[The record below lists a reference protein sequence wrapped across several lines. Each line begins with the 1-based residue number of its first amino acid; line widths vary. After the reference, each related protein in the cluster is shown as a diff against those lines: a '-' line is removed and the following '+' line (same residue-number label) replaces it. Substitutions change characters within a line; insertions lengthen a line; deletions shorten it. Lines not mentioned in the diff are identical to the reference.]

1 MIQDTVKKTS
11 VSLEQVVLNP
21 MNILLIRDTS
31 EMAGL
36 PKVFENDYGEL
47 FKFIG
52 ENALRPGK
60 VMAFYL
66 NYQDPITLEA
76 AVEVDR
82 VPEQLSG
89 RIKSKVIEGGD
100 AVVAHY
106 TGPYEEMET
115 PYNEIAK
122 WLKENDK
129 QARELPFEV
138 YLNEPSQVKDKY
150 GLKTDVYQMLK

>member
-1 MIQDTVKKTS
+1 MIKDAPKKTS
-11 VSLEQVVLNP
+11 VVLEQLTVKPLK
-21 MNILLIRDTS
+21 ILLIRDTS

-36 PKVFENDYGEL
+36 SKVFERDYGEL
-47 FKFIG
+47 FKFIS
-52 ENALRPGK
+52 ENGLKPDK

-66 NYQDPITLEA
+66 NYQDPVTLEA

-82 VPEQLSG
+82 LPERLSG
-89 RIKSKVIEGGD
+89 RITSRTIEGGN

-106 TGPYEEMET
+106 TGPYEDLPI

-122 WLKENDK
+122 WLKDHNK
-129 QARELPFEV
+129 QARDLPFEV